1 MQNVDIPDVSEF
13 KGLAA
18 VRNETCVSIYLP
30 INPAR
35 EAGHANRLLLKDLVK
50 DAVRQLQQVN
60 LDEESFSH
68 LSHHFEHLL
77 GINKDPD
84 IEEKVRLRQR
94 YRKKF
99 EEVSEFWKSQSRG
112 LGILATPESMRTFRL
127 SNAVKPLA
135 EVADRFHI
143 QPLVRTMTMPHEAY
157 VLALTQNSA
166 RLLHIFANMQPE
178 VVHVPKFPKSLPEGL
193 LVYAR
198 APSINLMLPEYEKVL
213 MQEYVHKVDNALKS
227 VLTGRDTPLILASE
241 EPLASIFR
249 SHSSSPHLLPDMI
262 SGNPDD
268 KNDAQ
273 LSDDALAVL
282 ERSYMRE
289 IQKILGDYDELKPR
303 FATTDVSYA
312 AHCATYG
319 AIDKLIIDIDANIP
333 GIVDDDD
340 GSVTYAVSDDAETYS
355 VVDEIAKR
363 AFIKGARVLG
373 ASNEELPDHAPL
385 VAILRFRL

>member
-1 MQNVDIPDVSEF
+1 MQNVDIPEISEF
-13 KGLAA
+13 KGLAS

-50 DAVRQLQQVN
+50 DAVHQLQQVN
-60 LDEESFSH
+60 LDEESLSH
-68 LSHHFEHLL
+68 LSDQFEHLL
-77 GINKDPD
+77 GINKNPD

-94 YRKKF
+94 YRNKF
-99 EEVSEFWKSQSRG
+99 EEVAEFWKSQSRG
-112 LGILATPESMRTFRL
+112 LGILATPERMRTFRL

-143 QPLVRTMTMPHEAY
+143 QPLVRTVTMPHEAY

-193 LVYAR
+193 RVYAR

-213 MQEYVHKVDNALKS
+213 MQEYVHKVDTALKS

-262 SGNPDD
+262 SGNPDN
-268 KNDAQ
+268 KTDAQ
-273 LSDDALAVL
+273 LSDDGLAIL
-282 ERSYMRE
+282 ERLYVRE
-289 IQKILGDYDELKPR
+289 IQKIVGDYDELKPR

-319 AIDKLIIDIDANIP
+319 AIDKLVIDIDANIP
-333 GIVDDDD
+333 GVVDDND

-373 ASNEELPDHAPL
+373 ASNQELPDHAPL
-385 VAILRFRL
+385 VAILRFQL

>member
-1 MQNVDIPDVSEF
+1 M
-13 KGLAA
+13 
-18 VRNETCVSIYLP
+18 
-30 INPAR
+30 
-35 EAGHANRLLLKDLVK
+35 K

-60 LDEESFSH
+60 LDEESLSH
-68 LSHHFEHLL
+68 LSDHFEHLL

-143 QPLVRTMTMPHEAY
+143 QPLMRTMTMPHEAY

-166 RLLHIFANMQPE
+166 RLLHIFANKQPE
-178 VVHVPKFPKSLPEGL
+178 IVHVPKFPKSLPEGL
-193 LVYAR
+193 HVYVR

-213 MQEYVHKVDNALKS
+213 MQEYVHKVDNALRS

-268 KNDAQ
+268 KTDGQ
-273 LSDDALAVL
+273 LSDDAVAVL
-282 ERSYMRE
+282 ERLYMRE
-289 IQKILGDYDELKPR
+289 IQKIVGDYDELKPR

-333 GIVDDDD
+333 GVVDDDD